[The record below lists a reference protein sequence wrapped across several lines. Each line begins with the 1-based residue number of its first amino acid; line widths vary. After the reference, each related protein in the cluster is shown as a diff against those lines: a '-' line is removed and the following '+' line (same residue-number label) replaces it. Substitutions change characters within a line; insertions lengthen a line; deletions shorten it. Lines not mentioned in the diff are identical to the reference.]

1 MKRRDHRSDIAALEH
16 RMSTDEAGSSVAAQS
31 FTRSLLAIGHARVLA
46 LSARYVRR
54 LAMSNTSAA
63 VATYATHDE
72 ADAAIRSLQKSGF
85 DMKKLSIVGKDYHT
99 EEHAVGYYNTGD
111 RVKFWG
117 KTGAFW
123 GGLVGI
129 LFSSAFLLIPV
140 VGHIIVLGPLV
151 SSIIGGLEGA
161 AVVGGT
167 SALFAALAGLGIPK
181 DSVIQYE
188 NDVKAGKFLVI
199 AQGTPEEVRRAKE
212 ILGASKTTTVALH
225 ST

>member
-1 MKRRDHRSDIAALEH
+1 
-16 RMSTDEAGSSVAAQS
+16 MST
-31 FTRSLLAIGHARVLA
+31 
-46 LSARYVRR
+46 
-54 LAMSNTSAA
+54 TSAA
-63 VATYATHDE
+63 VAVYATHDE
-72 ADAAIRSLQKSGF
+72 ADAAIKSLQKGGF
-85 DMKKLSIVGKDYHT
+85 DMKQLSIVGKDFRT
-99 EEHAVGYYNTGD
+99 EEHAIGYYNVGD

-117 KTGAFW
+117 KKGAFW

-181 DSVIQYE
+181 DSVVQYE
-188 NDVKAGKFLVI
+188 NDVKAGKFLVL
-199 AQGTPEEVRRAKE
+199 AQGTPEDVTRAKG
-212 ILGASKTTTVALH
+212 ILAAASPAASVVVH
-225 ST
+225 SA

>member
-1 MKRRDHRSDIAALEH
+1 
-16 RMSTDEAGSSVAAQS
+16 MSK
-31 FTRSLLAIGHARVLA
+31 
-46 LSARYVRR
+46 
-54 LAMSNTSAA
+54 SNAA
-63 VATYATHDE
+63 VAVYATHDA
-72 ADAAIRSLQKSGF
+72 ADAAIQSLQKSGF

-129 LFSSAFLLIPV
+129 LFSSAFLAIPI
-140 VGHIIVLGPLV
+140 VGHIIVFGPLV

-161 AVVGGT
+161 AVVGTT
-167 SALFAALAGLGIPK
+167 SALFAALVGMGIPK
-181 DSVIQYE
+181 DSVVQYE
-188 NDVKAGKFLVI
+188 NDVKAGKFLVL
-199 AQGTPEEVRRAKE
+199 AQGTQEEVTRAKE
-212 ILGASKTTTVALH
+212 ILNQSKPTTLALH

>member
-1 MKRRDHRSDIAALEH
+1 MADS
-16 RMSTDEAGSSVAAQS
+16 ST
-31 FTRSLLAIGHARVLA
+31 LLLFEDPRN
-46 LSARYVRR
+46 SATKGRIEM
-54 LAMSNTSAA
+54 MSNKNCVVA
-63 VATYATHDE
+63 VFESHDQ
-72 ADAAIRSLQKSGF
+72 AQDAICELQKSGF

-117 KTGAFW
+117 KKGAFW

-129 LFSSAFLLIPV
+129 LFSSAFLVIPV

-161 AVVGGT
+161 AVVGST
-167 SALFAALAGLGIPK
+167 SALFGALSGLGIPK

-188 NDVKAGKFLVI
+188 NDVKAGKFLVL
-199 AQGTPEEVRRAKE
+199 AQGTEEEVARAKT
-212 ILGASKTTTVALH
+212 LLFAAAPTSVATH
-225 ST
+225 SA

>member
-1 MKRRDHRSDIAALEH
+1 
-16 RMSTDEAGSSVAAQS
+16 MSK
-31 FTRSLLAIGHARVLA
+31 
-46 LSARYVRR
+46 
-54 LAMSNTSAA
+54 TSAA
-63 VATYATHDE
+63 VAVYATHDE
-72 ADAAIRSLQKSGF
+72 ADAAIKSLQKSGF
-85 DMKKLSIVGKDYHT
+85 DMKKLSIIGKDFHT

-123 GGLVGI
+123 GGLAGI
-129 LFSSAFLLIPV
+129 LFSSAFLVIPV

-161 AVVGGT
+161 AVAGTT
-167 SALFAALAGLGIPK
+167 SALFAALIGWGIPK

-188 NDVKAGKFLVI
+188 NDVKAGRFLVL
-199 AQGTPEEVRRAKE
+199 AQGTPEEVARAKDL
-212 ILGASKTTTVALH
+212 LGALKPTSVALH

>member
-1 MKRRDHRSDIAALEH
+1 
-16 RMSTDEAGSSVAAQS
+16 MSK
-31 FTRSLLAIGHARVLA
+31 
-46 LSARYVRR
+46 
-54 LAMSNTSAA
+54 TSAA
-63 VATYATHDE
+63 VAVYATHDE
-72 ADAAIRSLQKSGF
+72 AEAAIQSLQKSGF
-85 DMKKLSIVGKDYHT
+85 DMKKLSIVGKDFRT

-123 GGLVGI
+123 GGLAGI
-129 LFSSAFLLIPV
+129 LFSSAFLVIPV

-161 AVVGGT
+161 AVAGST
-167 SALFAALAGLGIPK
+167 SALFAALIGWGIPK

-188 NDVKAGKFLVI
+188 NDVKAGRFLVL
-199 AQGTPEEVRRAKE
+199 AQGTPEEVARAKNL
-212 ILGASKTTTVALH
+212 LGASKPTSVALH

>member
-1 MKRRDHRSDIAALEH
+1 
-16 RMSTDEAGSSVAAQS
+16 MSK
-31 FTRSLLAIGHARVLA
+31 
-46 LSARYVRR
+46 
-54 LAMSNTSAA
+54 TSAA
-63 VATYATHDE
+63 VAVYATHDE

-85 DMKKLSIVGKDYHT
+85 DMKNLSIVGKDFRT

-123 GGLVGI
+123 GGLAGI

-151 SSIIGGLEGA
+151 SSVIGGLEGA
-161 AVVGGT
+161 AVVGTT
-167 SALFAALAGLGIPK
+167 SALFGALTGLGIPK

-188 NDVKAGKFLVI
+188 NEVKAGKFLVL
-199 AQGTPEEVRRAKE
+199 AQGTDEEVARAKN
-212 ILGASKTTTVALH
+212 ILSASRPTTVAIH
-225 ST
+225 AA

>member
-1 MKRRDHRSDIAALEH
+1 
-16 RMSTDEAGSSVAAQS
+16 MSKT
-31 FTRSLLAIGHARVLA
+31 
-46 LSARYVRR
+46 
-54 LAMSNTSAA
+54 NAA
-63 VATYATHDE
+63 VAVYATHDE
-72 ADAAIRSLQKSGF
+72 AETAIKSLQKSGF
-85 DMKKLSIVGKDYHT
+85 DMKKLSIVGKDFQT

-117 KTGAFW
+117 KKGAFW

-129 LFSSAFLLIPV
+129 LFSSAFLVIPI

-161 AVVGGT
+161 AVVGST
-167 SALFAALAGLGIPK
+167 SALFGALSGLGIPK

-188 NDVKAGKFLVI
+188 NDVKAGRFLVL
-199 AQGTPEEVRRAKE
+199 AQGSEEEVARAKT
-212 ILGASKTTTVALH
+212 LLFAATPTSVATH

>member
-1 MKRRDHRSDIAALEH
+1 
-16 RMSTDEAGSSVAAQS
+16 MSK
-31 FTRSLLAIGHARVLA
+31 
-46 LSARYVRR
+46 
-54 LAMSNTSAA
+54 TSAA
-63 VATYATHDE
+63 VAVYSTHEE
-72 ADAAIRSLQKSGF
+72 ADAAIKSLQKAGF
-85 DMKKLSIVGKDYHT
+85 DMKKLSIVGKDFRT

-129 LFSSAFLLIPV
+129 LFSSAFLVIPV

-161 AVVGGT
+161 AVVGST
-167 SALFAALAGLGIPK
+167 SALFAALVGMGIPK

-188 NDVKAGKFLVI
+188 NDVKAGRFLVL
-199 AQGTPEEVRRAKE
+199 AQGTPEEVTRAKDV
-212 ILGASKTTTVALH
+212 L
-225 ST
+225 STAKPSTIAVHAT

>member
-1 MKRRDHRSDIAALEH
+1 
-16 RMSTDEAGSSVAAQS
+16 MSK
-31 FTRSLLAIGHARVLA
+31 
-46 LSARYVRR
+46 
-54 LAMSNTSAA
+54 TSAA
-63 VATYATHDE
+63 VAVYATHDE

-85 DMKKLSIVGKDYHT
+85 DMKNLSIVGKDFRT

-123 GGLVGI
+123 GGLAGI

-151 SSIIGGLEGA
+151 SSVIGGLEGA
-161 AVVGGT
+161 AVVGTT
-167 SALFAALAGLGIPK
+167 SALFGALPGLGIPK

-188 NDVKAGKFLVI
+188 HEVKAGKFLVL
-199 AQGTPEEVRRAKE
+199 AQGTDEEVARAKN
-212 ILGASKTTTVALH
+212 ILSASRPTTVAIH
-225 ST
+225 AA